1 MPPTT
6 SVSAGIDHG
15 LRAAVTRHVGT
26 TLVEHL
32 EGPRSRRT
40 ILAIAAIEA
49 KAAQLGGLPGAPG
62 TFGGVAGGWV
72 QTYAGCDIYY
82 SQATGAHEVHGDIR
96 DKYNV
101 LGGAAGR
108 LGFPLTD
115 ETGTPDGVGRYN
127 HFQHG
132 SIYWTPHTG
141 PMMVAGRIR
150 DVWAAQGWERGP
162 LGYPV
167 ADEERLRPY
176 GPADHPK
183 VAWSLFEN
191 GAISENAATV
201 DRAFAVDIPNEQV
214 RRVLRIMVDTKVHE
228 SPDNVGLHAPVETLG
243 VSGWGYGFHRSQSRI
258 VTLRLHGFRD
268 NGLAPDTNFELDMSL
283 RFGLRWTPQF
293 LYPPTK
299 SLVASLTRV
308 TVTAHGLGSQS
319 VADGVRSGIE
329 KAFFRGGPDPQRP
342 EVGDGELYVT
352 DLPTG
357 AKQTGDGNIDLIDVM
372 TTAQGGLQV
381 LVAAGP
387 IVPGGSY
394 DGRRT
399 LAQRAVDAFL
409 ASV

>member
-1 MPPTT
+1 MPPRT
-6 SVSAGIDHG
+6 SVSESIDRG
-15 LRAAVTRHVGT
+15 VYVPQPRHFGT
-26 TLVEHL
+26 TFDEHTA
-32 EGPRSRRT
+32 GPRSIPT

-49 KAAQLGGLPGAPG
+49 KASQLGGLPGAPG
-62 TFGGVAGGWV
+62 TFGVVAGGWV
-72 QTYAGCDIYY
+72 QTYEGCDIYY
-82 SQATGAHEVHGDIR
+82 SEATGAHEVHGDIR
-96 DKYNV
+96 AKYNF

-108 LGFPLTD
+108 LGLPLTD

-127 HFQHG
+127 HFQNG

-150 DVWAAQGWERGP
+150 DVWAAQGWERGT

-176 GPADHPK
+176 GPTDHPK

-201 DRAFAVDIPNEQV
+201 DRAFPVDIDNAQV
-214 RRVLRIMVDTKVHE
+214 RRLLRTMVDREVHE
-228 SPDNVGLHAPVETLG
+228 SPENIGLEAPVETLS
-243 VSGWGYGFHRSQSRI
+243 VSGWSYDFHRSQSRI
-258 VTLRLHGFRD
+258 VTFRLHGFRD
-268 NGLAPDTNFELDMSL
+268 NGLAPDTTFELDMSL

-342 EVGDGELYVT
+342 EVGDGDLYVT

-357 AKQTGDGNIDLIDVM
+357 ANQHGDGNLDLIDVL
-372 TTAQGGLQV
+372 TTAEGGLQV

-399 LAQRAVDAFL
+399 LAQAAVDAFL